1 MSVLRRC
8 EMDRPTR
15 NTLVYLTRVK
25 PHYLQNAGVLKDP
38 FVETCLNELIG
49 PEAVSDFDGYSRAF
63 YSLEGHYWN
72 LWKYDQPHIP
82 MPDDPDL
89 QLAIDHVSQLYRLD
103 EPVTTIRWDQLDKV
117 PFIPTSSAGWGYIGK
132 KGAPGNHAEAIRRAV
147 SSLYWWLE
155 GPRSHRGP
163 FRYHP
168 DLAWTRTQLST
179 LDNPKIRHVWGKA
192 FENIIIE
199 GLTAAPLIEAYSA
212 RCEPMVIGLHLYRR
226 LPMLIQQVLN
236 PGPSDDFRIG
246 IGLDIKSFDA
256 SIPVWLINV
265 AFSILRQNL
274 AFTGPMEEAA
284 FEYTRHFFIN
294 TPVVMPDGRM
304 WLKKTGIPSGSYFT
318 SLIDSV
324 ANSILMAYLQLKVYG
339 QVFPTYVLGDDSLFG
354 IPQSLGWPDLDLFA
368 AWLSTLNITL
378 STQKCVV
385 TQRPED
391 LHFLGH
397 CARHSRVDRDTA
409 ELIRLALYPEYPVQG
424 PAMSVARLTG
434 LLVDSALNSWPILH
448 LYRYMHS
455 KYRAEFESEDPPFT
469 TTDKDW
475 LTAIVGYGVKP
486 SFISEARVFTFT

>member
-1 MSVLRRC
+1 MSILRRN

-38 FVETCLNELIG
+38 FVEQCLTEMLG
-49 PEAVSDFDGYSRAF
+49 PDVITDFDGYSRAF

-72 LWKYDQPHIP
+72 LWKYDRPHAP
-82 MPDDPDL
+82 MPTDPAL
-89 QLAIDHVSQLYRLD
+89 QQAIEHVSTLYRL
-103 EPVTTIRWDQLDKV
+103 ETPATTIRWDQLNKV
-117 PFIPTSSAGWGYIGK
+117 PFIPSSSAGWGYIGK
-132 KGAPGNHAEAIRRAV
+132 KGAPGNHDKAIRRAV
-147 SSLYWWLE
+147 SSLNWWLE
-155 GPRSHRGP
+155 GPRSYRGP

-199 GLTAAPLIEAYSA
+199 GLTAAPLIEAYST
-212 RCEPMVIGLHLYRR
+212 RCDPMVIGLQLYRR
-226 LPMLIQQVLN
+226 LPMIIQQVLN
-236 PGPSDDFRIG
+236 PSPEETPRIG

-265 AFSILRQNL
+265 AFDILRQNL

-284 FEYTRHFFIN
+284 FEYARHFFIN

-304 WLKKTGIPSGSYFT
+304 WLKKMGIPSGSYFT
-318 SLIDSV
+318 SLIGSIC
-324 ANSILMAYLQLKVYG
+324 NSILMAFLQLKIYNE
-339 QVFPTYVLGDDSLFG
+339 VFKTYVLGDDSLFG
-354 IPQSLGWPDLDLFA
+354 IPQSLGWPDLDQFA
-368 AWLSTLNITL
+368 ALLSTLNITL
-378 STQKCVV
+378 SPHKCIV
-385 TQRPED
+385 TQRPEE

-434 LLVDSALNSWPILH
+434 ILIDSALNSWPILH
-448 LYRYMHS
+448 LYRYMRV
-455 KYRAEFESEDPPFT
+455 KYALEFETEDPPFSP
-469 TTDKDW
+469 TDQNW
-475 LTAIVGYGVKP
+475 LRAIVGIESKP
-486 SFISEARVFTFT
+486 SFISELKVFTST